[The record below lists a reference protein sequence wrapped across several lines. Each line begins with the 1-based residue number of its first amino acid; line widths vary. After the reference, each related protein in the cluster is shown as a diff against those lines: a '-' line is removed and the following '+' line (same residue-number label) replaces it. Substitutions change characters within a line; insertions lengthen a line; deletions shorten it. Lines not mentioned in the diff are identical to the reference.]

1 MSAGGL
7 AQTALSERVP
17 TFVPVAGFA
26 SQHAGSV
33 SATASSRVW
42 WGFAE
47 YLPVSYPLSPPPPP
61 FLKKKRISFP
71 SLYKN
76 RCDWRMII
84 KSSASPLGRRKGG
97 GGQNDTLTVIDLILL
112 AH

>member
-61 FLKKKRISFP
+61 LFLKKKNFLP
-71 SLYKN
+71 KL
-76 RCDWRMII
+76 
-84 KSSASPLGRRKGG
+84 
-97 GGQNDTLTVIDLILL
+97 V
-112 AH
+112 